1 MQAASSMGLALWRSA
16 RLLRPRQPPE
26 PWLDRGE
33 RTHKAAS
40 LQEPAAPM
48 AARRQ
53 IAVESLL
60 IDLVHMEEGI
70 PGAIAEGCIFDVLA
84 DDARA
89 LLLAATEEIGANVMI
104 KVVVGVLT
112 FVAIGLGHD
121 ALLS

>member
-1 MQAASSMGLALWRSA
+1 MGLALWRSA

-53 IAVESLL
+53 VTVERLL
-60 IDLVHMEEGI
+60 IDLVPMQQRVGSAGVERGI
-70 PGAIAEGCIFDVLA
+70 LDVLA

-89 LLLAATEEIGANVMI
+89 ILVAAAE
-104 KVVVGVLT
+104 
-112 FVAIGLGHD
+112 
-121 ALLS
+121 